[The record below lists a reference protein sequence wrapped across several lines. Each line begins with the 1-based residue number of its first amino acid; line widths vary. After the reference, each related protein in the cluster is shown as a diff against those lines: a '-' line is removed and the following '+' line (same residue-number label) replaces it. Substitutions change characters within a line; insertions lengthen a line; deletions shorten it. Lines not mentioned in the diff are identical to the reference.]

1 MSIRLAFETKVD
13 LDFLSHGVSVR
24 LVRLIASVQLK
35 IQDGWTRKYRGI
47 VDTGNPVS
55 VIPHFIWSQAFIK
68 WLLPQ
73 PTKLHG
79 IGSGSVS
86 GKLAEVILVFADEK
100 HVSLPL
106 TVKAHLLYDD
116 SIPLLIGFEDILTE
130 LALTSDFKSKTAY
143 INIDHK

>member
-1 MSIRLAFETKVD
+1 M
-13 LDFLSHGVSVR
+13 
-24 LVRLIASVQLK
+24 
-35 IQDGWTRKYRGI
+35 TRKYRGM
-47 VDTGNPVS
+47 VDTGNPIS

-73 PTKLHG
+73 PTKLYG

-86 GKLAEVILVFADEK
+86 GKLAEVIIVFADEK
-100 HVSLPL
+100 QVSLPL

-116 SIPLLIGFEDILTE
+116 SVPFLIGFEDILTE

-143 INIDHK
+143 LK